1 MKSVAVIGTGA
12 IGGYYGAKLL
22 NTGYDVHFLVNSDYE
37 HILAKG
43 LKVDSPDAN
52 MVFQKVNVWNKP
64 EDLPKCDLVIVTLK
78 TTSNHLLHSILPHCC
93 HEESKVLV
101 LQNGLGTDK
110 DSADA
115 VPKNEIFG
123 GVCSIAANK
132 IGPGYI
138 RHIGYNEIRMGQYLR
153 NGKAAGVTENLQK
166 ISNFLNSAGISTV
179 LSENITE
186 ARWRKLV
193 WNMAFNGLTTV
204 LNCDTKVIMNNPEHR
219 KRAITIMNEVISAA
233 DSCGIHIEKDF
244 TSQMVKLT
252 DEMAPYLP
260 SMKLDFDNNR
270 PMELE
275 VIYRRPIEQ
284 AKINGCDIPEI
295 EKLYDGLLKLT
306 RR

>member
-1 MKSVAVIGTGA
+1 MNSVAIIGTGA

-22 NTGYDVHFLVNSDYE
+22 NAGYDVHFLVNSDYE
-37 HILAKG
+37 HILANG
-43 LKVDSPDAN
+43 LKVDSPDGN

-64 EDLPKCDLVIVTLK
+64 VDLSKCDLVIVTLK
-78 TTSNHLLHSILPHCC
+78 TTSNHLLSSILPHCC
-93 HEESKVLV
+93 YKESKVLV

-115 VPKNEIFG
+115 VPQNEIFG

-138 RHIGYNEIRMGQYLR
+138 KHIGYNEIRMGQYLR
-153 NGKAAGVTENLQK
+153 NGEAAGVTENLLK

-204 LNCDTKVIMNNPEHR
+204 LNCDTKVIMNDSEHR
-219 KRAITIMNEVISAA
+219 KRAISIMNEVISAA
-233 DSCGIHIEKDF
+233 GSCGIHIKKEF

-260 SMKLDFDNNR
+260 SMKLDFENHR
-270 PMELE
+270 PLELE

-284 AKINGCDIPEI
+284 AKINKCDIPEI
-295 EKLYDGLLKLT
+295 EKLYDDLLELT